1 MTSITQISATN
12 FSSFLGG
19 KDYQNMKGITSS
31 ENGQIIYVCMYDVLN
46 IGVVKSI
53 NNGTTW
59 TIVNSSSGFTSIA
72 CSSDGQIVYLVRLG
86 QGLYKSTDAGNTWN
100 SVIFLN
106 SVTGNPDN
114 TFPGGSTNPEISDT
128 VNFGGYNLTNIYQIA
143 CDSTGDKLIMTT
155 NAAAAIYQS
164 LDGGSTWSFIYG
176 VSGYIVNNSTTY
188 ITCNTD
194 GSILYAA
201 LNNTPEL
208 NIIVSKD
215 FGLSWTSMN
224 MLGLIGPFASL
235 STNSYGDFVYAINN
249 GLNVLYPTHTDKS
262 LVPLNGSTFVT
273 LTNYNDGNNLIISQ
287 NLGQDGYV
295 SLYSITNKYSPGQLN
310 STYIAC
316 FKEDSKILCFK
327 EGREMYVKVQDIRK
341 GYLVKTLEHGYIPV
355 DMIGKRNFHHDGL
368 KERITS
374 QLYKCSKTEY
384 PELLEDLIIT
394 GCHSILVDSFKS
406 NEQKEKVFEVLGDIY
421 VTDNKLRVPACVDD
435 RAFVYEKPGNYTI
448 YHLALENDDY
458 YMNYGIYANG
468 LLVETCS
475 KRFLKEYSSM
485 TLIE

>member
-1 MTSITQISATN
+1 MTSITELSAIN
-12 FSSFLGG
+12 FSNYLNGESYT
-19 KDYQNMKGITSS
+19 KMKGIASS
-31 ENGQIIYVCMYDVLN
+31 SSGQIIYVCIENVLS

-53 NNGTTW
+53 DYGSNW
-59 TIVNSSSGFTSIA
+59 IIVNTFGGFTSIA
-72 CSSDGQIVYLVRLG
+72 CSSDGQIVYLVYLG
-86 QGLYKSTDAGNTWN
+86 QGLYKSIDAGNTWN
-100 SVIFLN
+100 L
-106 SVTGNPDN
+106 VTGNSDN
-114 TFPGGSTNPEISDT
+114 TLPGGSNNPEITDT
-128 VNFGGYNLTNIYQIA
+128 TRFNGYQLKNIYKIA
-143 CDSTGDKLIMTT
+143 CDSTGTKLIMTT

-176 VSGYIVNNSTTY
+176 VTGYSGNDSPTY
-188 ITCNTD
+188 ITSNAD

-201 LNNTPEL
+201 LNNTNTK

-215 FGLSWTSMN
+215 SGLTWTSMN
-224 MLGLIGPFASL
+224 MLGLVGPFKSL
-235 STNSYGDFVYAINN
+235 STNSYGDFVYAINDI
-249 GLNVLYPTHTDKS
+249 GLNVLYPTHIDKS
-262 LVPLNGSTFVT
+262 VLVQPSGSTFET

-287 NLGQDGYV
+287 NIGPDGFV
-295 SLYSITNKYSPGQLN
+295 SLYSIINKYSPGQLGQ
-310 STYIAC
+310 SFIAC

-327 EGREMYVKVQDIRK
+327 EGREMYVKIQDIRK
-341 GYLVKTLEHGYIPV
+341 GDLIKTLKPGYVPV
-355 DMIGKRNFHHDGL
+355 FMIGKREFYHHVL
-368 KERITS
+368 KERIKA

-394 GCHSILVDSFKS
+394 GCHSILVNSFKS
-406 NEQKEKVFEVLGDIY
+406 NEQKEKVLEVLGDIY

-435 RAFVYEKPGNYTI
+435 RTSVYENPGNYTI

-475 KRFLKEYSSM
+475 KRYLKELSNM